1 MKSGGCS
8 LSLHVSK
15 VELSITRNRAK
26 IKISVSVYPLSNLN
40 QRLECFI
47 AFSEDNIDHVTME
60 RNDQVLQSEIL
71 YCV

>member
-8 LSLHVSK
+8 LLLHVSK
-15 VELSITRNRAK
+15 VELSITWNRAK
-26 IKISVSVYPLSNLN
+26 IKISVSVYFK
-40 QRLECFI
+40 QRLECSI